1 MKAAPHFMQLV
12 RDEHGNFLAQKVLE
26 VATEDQFEDLFD
38 SMKGRLVELAQ
49 DTHGTRAVQKMVE
62 QAVLRDKTEALLQNL
77 TEDMAEPLARSIT
90 GFHVVVKL
98 LELLSEKKE
107 KQEVPIILR
116 LCGSA
121 EKAQSLGTDQWGC
134 CVLKK
139 CIDCAEGDTEDVVI
153 NSIIER
159 APQLMQDPFGNY
171 VVQHLITNKRDLSIG
186 RVVTSLKGKVFE
198 LALQKFSS
206 NVLEKCL
213 VNSGD
218 EDRRRIIQEI
228 LSPTQIS
235 QEEAVKT
242 LLFHQYG
249 NYVFQQ
255 ALEVAVAP
263 ELAKLILHSKQPIVD
278 LVQ

>member
-26 VATEDQFEDLFD
+26 VATEDQFKDLFD

-62 QAVLRDKTEALLQNL
+62 QAVNRDKTEALLQNL
-77 TEDMAEPLARSIT
+77 TEDMVEPLARSIT

-98 LELLSEKKE
+98 LELLSE

-139 CIDCAEGDTEDVVI
+139 CIDKAEGDTEDVVI

-171 VVQHLITNKRDLSIG
+171 VVQHL
-186 RVVTSLKGKVFE
+186 
-198 LALQKFSS
+198 
-206 NVLEKCL
+206 
-213 VNSGD
+213 
-218 EDRRRIIQEI
+218 
-228 LSPTQIS
+228 
-235 QEEAVKT
+235 
-242 LLFHQYG
+242 
-249 NYVFQQ
+249 
-255 ALEVAVAP
+255 
-263 ELAKLILHSKQPIVD
+263 
-278 LVQ
+278 